1 MAHVLFMQ
9 PPVRHIES
17 WVYLKCSSLRTFI
30 RNMDY
35 LKVFSVDWKCDKELK
50 RILLCG
56 CWYHF
61 YFNIHLRSQQG
72 LIASVDIIMSI
83 FKLGCCIWKLRLW
96 FTPVSLSGFSFPVG
110 MKSNPHL
117 HSLLIARDLFV
128 LGLFSTFVSVDRKRI
143 LNLLG
148 PFHFNVLKYHI
159 RNNVLVYGEAK

>member
-9 PPVRHIES
+9 PPVTHIES
-17 WVYLKCSSLRTFI
+17 WVCQKCSSLRTFI

-50 RILLCG
+50 RIFLCG
-56 CWYHF
+56 CWCHF

-72 LIASVDIIMSI
+72 LNIIKSI

-96 FTPVSLSGFSFPVG
+96 FTLVNLSGFSFPVG

-117 HSLLIARDLFV
+117 HSLLIEKDLFFS
-128 LGLFSTFVSVDRKRI
+128 GLFSIFVCFSRQKAYFEPPWSF
-143 LNLLG
+143 
-148 PFHFNVLKYHI
+148 PF
-159 RNNVLVYGEAK
+159 